1 MTDTEHL
8 QMHNNNPRQTRYSFA
23 LKEETQ
29 HCNFSNKD
37 SIIYYTQNTSSSIYY
52 LINITIVCES
62 TKTQRTMTRTQHG
75 GSSGISSA
83 S

>member
-37 SIIYYTQNTSSSIYY
+37 GIIYYIQNTSSSIIIY
-52 LINITIVCES
+52 
-62 TKTQRTMTRTQHG
+62 
-75 GSSGISSA
+75 
-83 S
+83 